1 MNKPISEKIS
11 ELRKARS
18 LTQEKLGEQLGVTSQ
33 AVSRWEKGETM
44 PDIMLLPQLCQILG
58 ISIDALLEM
67 PLEVKK
73 DNLMKDLADYAQAED
88 DKCKV
93 ICEAF
98 DACLISHKKDAT
110 GSALISSKGINLFD
124 KAGIGFVL
132 ENEDIVSKI
141 HNIDEKRL
149 KYVFEIMS
157 DDRVISLIKALDFN
171 ESYSEAEL
179 AEKTK
184 LSSDD
189 VEQALFKFGK
199 LNFCQKND
207 DEKYSFNITSQALF
221 VLLTGIFL
229 TSKEY
234 PIRNETRSINLYT
247 KSTYRIEDDDTV
259 TTHEHVEIIRD

>member
-98 DACLISHKKDAT
+98 QACLTGHKKDIT
-110 GSALISSKGINLFD
+110 GSALISSKGINVFD
-124 KAGIGFVL
+124 KSGIGFVL
-132 ENEDIVSKI
+132 GNENIVASI
-141 HNIDEKRL
+141 HNTDETRI
-149 KYVFEIMS
+149 KYVCEILS
-157 DDRVISLIKALDFN
+157 DERVIAIIKALDFN
-171 ESYSEAEL
+171 ESYSETEL
-179 AEKTK
+179 AERAN

-189 VEQALFKFGK
+189 IERALFKLGK
-199 LNFCQKND
+199 LNFCHRND
-207 DEKYSFNITSQALF
+207 DEKYSFNTTSQALF
-221 VLLTGIFL
+221 AIFTGIFL

-234 PIRNETRSINLYT
+234 PIRNETRNINLYT
-247 KSTYRIEDDDTV
+247 KSTYRIEDDDPV